1 MISPQGKACQKAH
14 RPVHRADCEHNIRVK
29 ECARSFGSE
38 MEAKQA
44 SYTQWCEN
52 NSPAF
57 ARAAFAALGICSR
70 SDKQNAC
77 QSESLC
83 RLEPSESLTCTNI
96 HQMNTF
102 FLLLSGRTPGRTTSQ
117 TSSSSLIRFS
127 WHPNYPGRPCM
138 P

>member
-14 RPVHRADCEHNIRVK
+14 RPVHRADCEHNIKVK

-70 SDKQNAC
+70 SDQQNAC
-77 QSESLC
+77 KSESLC
-83 RLEPSESLTCTNI
+83 RLET
-96 HQMNTF
+96 HQ
-102 FLLLSGRTPGRTTSQ
+102 SP
-117 TSSSSLIRFS
+117 
-127 WHPNYPGRPCM
+127 
-138 P
+138 